1 MNERGFIYPIVLMV
15 CFLVVIFV
23 AFQIHQFVMDKK
35 LLKEQVHHL
44 KVDSLLHLAYADVQ
58 AILAEKG
65 HQLNEKLSFSYEDG
79 EVTLT
84 FREEIDDLQQFM
96 IVAQLYSGET
106 RRAWMYI
113 NIEQRQI
120 EIYEEGT
127 TGGA

>member
-15 CFLVVIFV
+15 CLVVIIFV
-23 AFQIHQFVMDKK
+23 GFQVHQYVMDKQ

-58 AILAEKG
+58 ATLTEEG
-65 HQLNEKLSFSYEDG
+65 SLLNEKLSFSYEVG

-84 FREEIDDLQQFM
+84 FRKEMDGLQQFM

-113 NIEQRQI
+113 NVEQQQI

-127 TGGA
+127 MGGA